1 MQIDLKNG
9 LILYFLR
16 LKITRTIIGLT
27 SFDNL
32 FKLLEKLHFNPLIY
46 DPFYTY
52 PHKWWECTLY
62 PPKLYIL
69 LHLPLL
75 YYENA
80 HSLGGQVLPGK

>member
-52 PHKWWECTLY
+52 PHK
-62 PPKLYIL
+62 
-69 LHLPLL
+69 
-75 YYENA
+75 
-80 HSLGGQVLPGK
+80 